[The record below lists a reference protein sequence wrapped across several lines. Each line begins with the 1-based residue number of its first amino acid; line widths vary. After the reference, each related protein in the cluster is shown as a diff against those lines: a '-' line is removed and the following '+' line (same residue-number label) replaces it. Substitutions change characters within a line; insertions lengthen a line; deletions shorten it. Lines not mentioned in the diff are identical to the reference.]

1 MMIDEFPKSVAKD
14 SGRQHHSVN
23 HGAGEYARAD
33 IQSNTTEEFFSLLK
47 RDINGVYHH
56 VGRGHSIWRHA

>member
-1 MMIDEFPKSVAKD
+1 MAGAAAVALD
-14 SGRQHHSVN
+14 GFLACIGRP
-23 HGAGEYARAD
+23 
-33 IQSNTTEEFFSLLK
+33 EEFFSLLK

>member
-47 RDINGVYHH
+47 
-56 VGRGHSIWRHA
+56 A